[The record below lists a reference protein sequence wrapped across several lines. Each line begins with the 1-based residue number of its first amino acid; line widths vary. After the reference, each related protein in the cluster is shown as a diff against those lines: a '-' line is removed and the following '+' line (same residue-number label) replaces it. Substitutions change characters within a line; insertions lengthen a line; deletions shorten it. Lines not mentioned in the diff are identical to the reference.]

1 MIIFYNKQTKDI
13 FGMINGR
20 IHENVDNLNI
30 KNDNISEEL
39 IGKYIV
45 PFKLVYKEIEVPIEK
60 LFIINRRT
68 GEAEKRVI
76 GVEKKI
82 IPNEM
87 LPDVEFSNLIID
99 FESGKKNIYKYK
111 VLLDNKESVIGFE
124 LRYN

>member
-124 LRYN
+124 LKV